1 MSEQNNVT
9 PAPEGKGKKKRWKR
23 VLLWVLLSLL
33 ALILIAVIAGVIA
46 FNVMYH
52 KGKTSL
58 SNEVISVTAPE
69 GVEIEDNGAQVY
81 YNGRKYRFNQN
92 IVTFLL
98 MGTDKKSIYEQE
110 GAGYNGQADA
120 IYLLAADTAT
130 GEVDLISLSRD
141 SMTNVSIY
149 SAEGAF
155 VRDEEMQLCLAYAYG
170 DGRESSCENMKKSVS
185 HLMYGVPINGY
196 LAIDLSAIPVLNDAV
211 GGVSVPEYTADMTA
225 PTGRTVTL
233 YGQKAEEYLRA
244 RNKELVDS
252 NNARMDRQR
261 AYISAFVAKAVE
273 KTRQDISTPLD
284 LFNSLT
290 EYMVT
295 DITADEVTYMA
306 ANYLDGVAGMQMHS
320 VAGEVVK
327 GEEYAE
333 FIVDKGALY
342 ELILEVFY
350 EEAE

>member
-1 MSEQNNVT
+1 MFRQSDLPPKE
-9 PAPEGKGKKKRWKR
+9 KKKSKWKR
-23 VLLWVLLSLL
+23 VLLWVLLFLL
-33 ALILIAVIAGVIA
+33 ALILIVAIAGVIT
-46 FNVMYH
+46 FHVMYQ

-69 GVEIEDNGAQVY
+69 GVELENDGAQVY
-81 YNGRKYRFNQN
+81 YNGEKYRFNRN

-98 MGTDKKSIYEQE
+98 MGTDKESIYEQE

-120 IYLLAADTAT
+120 IYLLAADTVT
-130 GEVDLISLSRD
+130 GEVDLITLSRD
-141 SMTNVSIY
+141 SMTDVSIY

-155 VRDEEMQLCLAYAYG
+155 VRDEQMQLCLAYAYG
-170 DGRESSCENMKKSVS
+170 DGRESSCENVKKAVS
-185 HLMYGVPINGY
+185 RLLYGVPINGY

-211 GGVSVPEYTADMTA
+211 GGVSVPEYAADKTT
-225 PTGRTVTL
+225 PTGKTITL
-233 YGQKAEEYLRA
+233 WGKKAEEYLRV
-244 RNKELVDS
+244 RNKDFVDS
-252 NNARMDRQR
+252 NNTRMDRQR
-261 AYISAFVAKAVE
+261 AYINSFVAKAVE
-273 KTRQDISTPLD
+273 QTRNDISTPLN
-284 LFNSLT
+284 LYNSLKA
-290 EYMVT
+290 YMVT

-333 FIVDKGALY
+333 FIVDKAALY

-350 EEAE
+350 EKVE